1 MSYAS
6 FRQFIE
12 ALDTA
17 GELTRVSVPVE
28 TDLLVSEWAN
38 REMKSPGGGKALLF
52 ENPTVD
58 GKPSKFPVA
67 INTMGSRRRMALA
80 LQINSVED
88 LAQEIQLI
96 LKAKPPTDL
105 REGWSLLKQGLNLL
119 HARPKHS
126 KEGACQEVVHLLE
139 EIPRTKTQG
148 PKANALSLADLP
160 ILKCW
165 PKDGG
170 RFITLPNVH
179 TRDPETG
186 ARNVGMYRM
195 QIFDERT
202 TAMHWQVHKVGARH
216 GKSYYERNERMPV
229 AVTLGGDPAYTF
241 AATAPLPD
249 GLDEILFAGFIR
261 KKSVD
266 LVPCK
271 TVDLEVPSD
280 VDFVLEGYVQPGETR
295 PEGPFG
301 DHTGFYTAIE
311 DYPVF
316 HLTAITHRRDAIY
329 PTTIVGIPPMEDFYM
344 GDASVRIFLP
354 VFKMNFPELV
364 DMTLPPEGV
373 FHNLVFVSIRK
384 QYPYQAFK
392 VMHGLWGM
400 GQMMFSKYIVVV
412 DEDCDVHNTSEV
424 LFRLCANTDP
434 ERDSTIIRNPSDSL
448 DHAPTSQNI
457 GSHMGFDATRKLP
470 GENYHRTWPE
480 LLKMTDEAQA
490 LVDALQKKASVG
502 RDSVEPALSEVERV
516 EPRQIHMRRL
526 DRVSPYQETC
536 LLRLSKVSATDA
548 VFHESAMRDP
558 AQVVDLMRRIRALV
572 ETGRVGPP
580 AVRKSAARPWPVTHR
595 FRLVD

>member
-1 MSYAS
+1 MAYSS
-6 FRQFIE
+6 FGQFVE
-12 ALDTA
+12 ALDQA
-17 GELTRVSVPVE
+17 GELKRIREPVE
-28 TDLLVSEWAN
+28 TDLLIAEWAN
-38 REMKSPGGGKALLF
+38 REMKSPGGGKALFF
-52 ENPTVD
+52 EKPLID
-58 GKPSKFPVA
+58 GRESKYPLA
-67 INTMGSRRRMALA
+67 INTMGSRRRMAMA
-80 LQINSVED
+80 LKVESVED
-88 LAQEIQLI
+88 LAQEISLI

-105 REGWSLLKQGLNLL
+105 REGWSLLKQGINLL

-126 KEGACQEVVHLLE
+126 REGACQEVVHTIE
-139 EIPRTKTQG
+139 KG
-148 PKANALSLADLP
+148 DVSLGELP

-179 TRDPETG
+179 TRDPESG
-186 ARNVGMYRM
+186 ARNLGMYRM
-195 QIFDERT
+195 QVYDDRT
-202 TAMHWQVHKVGARH
+202 TGMHWQVHKVGARH
-216 GKSYYERNERMPV
+216 GKVYYERNERMPV

-266 LVPCK
+266 LVKCK
-271 TVDLEVPSD
+271 SIDLEVPSD
-280 VDFVLEGYVQPGETR
+280 VDFVLEGYVQPYETK

-301 DHTGFYTAIE
+301 DHTGFYTALE

-316 HLTAITHRRDAIY
+316 HLTAITHRRDAVY
-329 PTTIVGIPPMEDFYM
+329 PATIVGIPPMEDFYI

-364 DMTLPPEGV
+364 DMALPPEGV

-392 VMHGLWGM
+392 IMHGLWGM

-470 GENYHRTWPE
+470 GENYHRPWPE
-480 LLKMTDEAQA
+480 LLKMTEEAQR
-490 LVDALQKKASVG
+490 LVDALQKKAG
-502 RDSVEPALSEVERV
+502 
-516 EPRQIHMRRL
+516 
-526 DRVSPYQETC
+526 
-536 LLRLSKVSATDA
+536 
-548 VFHESAMRDP
+548 
-558 AQVVDLMRRIRALV
+558 
-572 ETGRVGPP
+572 
-580 AVRKSAARPWPVTHR
+580 
-595 FRLVD
+595 

>member
-1 MSYAS
+1 MAFRS
-6 FRQFIE
+6 FQDFVE
-12 ALDTA
+12 QLDRA
-17 GELTRVSVPVE
+17 GELQRITEEVDTE
-28 TDLLVSEWAN
+28 LVIAEWAN
-38 REMKSPGGGKALLF
+38 REMKSPSGGKALLF
-52 ENPTVD
+52 EKPIID
-58 GKPSKFPVA
+58 GKTSAFPVA
-67 INTMGSRRRMALA
+67 INAMGSRKRIAMALGVNEVA
-80 LQINSVED
+80 D

-105 REGWSLLKQGLNLL
+105 REGFALLKQGIHLL
-119 HARPKHS
+119 HARPKRV
-126 KEGACQEVVHLLE
+126 KEAACQEVVQILDSDQTSNNAS
-139 EIPRTKTQG
+139 PARTKPQI
-148 PKANALSLADLP
+148 SLLDLP

-170 RFITLPNVH
+170 RFITFPNVH
-179 TRDPETG
+179 TRDPESG

-195 QIFDERT
+195 QIFNERT

-216 GKSYYERNERMPV
+216 GKVYYQRGERMPV
-229 AVTLGGDPAYTF
+229 AVTLGGDPALTF

-249 GLDEILFAGFIR
+249 GLDEILFAGFLR
-261 KKSVD
+261 KKSVE
-266 LVPCK
+266 LVKCK
-271 TVDLEVPSD
+271 TIDVDVPAD
-280 VDFVLEGYVQPGETR
+280 ADFVLEGFVQPGEMR

-301 DHTGFYTAIE
+301 DHTGFYTPVE

-329 PTTIVGIPPMEDFYM
+329 PTTIVGPPPMEDFYM
-344 GDASVRIFLP
+344 GDATVRIFLP

-448 DHAPTSQNI
+448 
-457 GSHMGFDATRKLP
+457 
-470 GENYHRTWPE
+470 E
-480 LLKMTDEAQA
+480 LSPPLAGAAQ
-490 LVDALQKKASVG
+490 DG
-502 RDSVEPALSEVERV
+502 
-516 EPRQIHMRRL
+516 
-526 DRVSPYQETC
+526 
-536 LLRLSKVSATDA
+536 
-548 VFHESAMRDP
+548 
-558 AQVVDLMRRIRALV
+558 
-572 ETGRVGPP
+572 
-580 AVRKSAARPWPVTHR
+580 
-595 FRLVD
+595 

>member
-1 MSYAS
+1 MAYSS
-6 FRQFIE
+6 FGQFLE
-12 ALDTA
+12 ALDKA
-17 GELTRVSVPVE
+17 GELQRVTTPVD
-28 TDLLVSEWAN
+28 TDLLIAEWAN

-52 ENPTVD
+52 EKPLID
-58 GKPSKFPVA
+58 GRESKFPLA
-67 INTMGSRRRMALA
+67 INTMGSRRRMAMA
-80 LQINSVED
+80 LKVESVED

-105 REGWSLLKQGLNLL
+105 REGWSLLKQGINLL
-119 HARPKHS
+119 HARPKHV
-126 KEGACQEVVHLLE
+126 KEAACQEVVHLLE
-139 EIPRTKTQG
+139 SNSPNEF
-148 PKANALSLADLP
+148 SLRDLP

-179 TRDPETG
+179 TRDPDSG
-186 ARNVGMYRM
+186 ARNLGMYRM
-195 QIFDERT
+195 QVYDDRT
-202 TAMHWQVHKVGARH
+202 TGMHWQVHKVGARH
-216 GKSYYERNERMPV
+216 GKVYYERNERMPV

-249 GLDEILFAGFIR
+249 GLDEILFAGFLR
-261 KKSVD
+261 KKSVE

-271 TVDLEVPSD
+271 MIELEVPGD
-280 VDFVLEGYVQPGETR
+280 VDLVLEGYVQPNETK

-301 DHTGFYTAIE
+301 DHTGFYTAVE

-316 HLTAITHRRDAIY
+316 HLTAITHRRGAIY
-329 PTTIVGIPPMEDFYM
+329 PATLVGIPPMEDFYM

-364 DMTLPPEGV
+364 DMALPPEGV

-448 DHAPTSQNI
+448 DHAPTEQNI

-470 GENYHRTWPE
+470 GENYHRPWPE
-480 LLKMTDEAQA
+480 LLKMTEEAQRM
-490 LVDALQKKASVG
+490 VDALQK
-502 RDSVEPALSEVERV
+502 EL
-516 EPRQIHMRRL
+516 
-526 DRVSPYQETC
+526 
-536 LLRLSKVSATDA
+536 
-548 VFHESAMRDP
+548 
-558 AQVVDLMRRIRALV
+558 
-572 ETGRVGPP
+572 
-580 AVRKSAARPWPVTHR
+580 
-595 FRLVD
+595 